1 MDGRSF
7 IRDKARVA
15 SGLDS
20 LRRTVRDLLDE
31 VDASTRPVQIDAEK
45 GIDFYEAVS
54 RYEAQ
59 LIETALELT
68 GGRQNR
74 AAALLKMRKST
85 LNSKMKQLNLR

>member
-15 SGLDS
+15 RGLDS

-59 LIETALELT
+59 LIESALELT